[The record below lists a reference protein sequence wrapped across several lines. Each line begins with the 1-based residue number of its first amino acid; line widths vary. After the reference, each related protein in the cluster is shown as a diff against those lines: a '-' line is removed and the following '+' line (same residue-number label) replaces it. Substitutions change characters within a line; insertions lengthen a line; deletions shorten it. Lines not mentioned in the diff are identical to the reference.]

1 MQINWNKIILVFV
14 LIFSIGVLFASN
26 HINNARL
33 LSDIDVV
40 IKPNSSFFISADS
53 IKKSINKY
61 IYASKDSIS
70 LSDVEHEIDKNT
82 FVEKAQ
88 VYTMVGN
95 KLYVNVKQKEPVA
108 RIITNDSIYY
118 LDKNSNFMSL
128 SKLHSADVPIIFGF
142 NQFSD
147 LDYLTK
153 VSLMI
158 RDDKFLNQNIT
169 QIIIN
174 DNQEINLKLSGLN
187 TFIELGHNNK
197 LEKKIQ
203 NLKAFYNRAIRKN
216 DMEKYRKVNLQFENQ
231 VVGVK
236 KQ

>member
-1 MQINWNKIILVFV
+1 MRFNWSKILLVFV
-14 LIFSIGVLFASN
+14 FLFSIGILYASN
-26 HINNARL
+26 YFNNNRL
-33 LSDIDVV
+33 IKDIDVV
-40 IKPNSSFFISADS
+40 IQSNSSFYISTDS
-53 IKKSINKY
+53 IKNSIKRY
-61 IYASKDSIS
+61 IYTTKDSIS
-70 LSDVEHEIDKNT
+70 ITKIEDELDKNI
-82 FVEKAQ
+82 FVEKSQ
-88 VYTMVGN
+88 VYTTVGN
-95 KLYVNVKQKEPVA
+95 KLFVNVKQKEPVA
-108 RIITNDSIYY
+108 RVITNDSIFY

-216 DMEKYRKVNLQFENQ
+216 DMEKYKKVNLQFENQ
-231 VVGVK
+231 VVAVK
-236 KQ
+236 K

>member
-1 MQINWNKIILVFV
+1 MRFNWGKILLVFV
-14 LIFSIGVLFASN
+14 FLFSIGILYASN
-26 HINNARL
+26 YFNNNRL
-33 LSDIDVV
+33 IEDIDVV
-40 IKPNSSFFISADS
+40 IQPNSSFYISSDS
-53 IKKSINKY
+53 IKNSIKRY
-61 IYASKDSIS
+61 IYTTKDSIS
-70 LSDVEHEIDKNT
+70 ITKIEDKLDKNT
-82 FVEKAQ
+82 FVEKSQ
-88 VYTMVGN
+88 VYTMVGH
-95 KLYVNVKQKEPVA
+95 KLFVNVKQKEPVA
-108 RIITNDSIYY
+108 RLITNDSIFY

-174 DNQEINLKLSGLN
+174 DNQQINLKLSGLN
-187 TFIELGHNNK
+187 TYIELGHNNK

-203 NLKAFYNRAIRKN
+203 NLKAFYNRAVRKN
-216 DMEKYRKVNLQFENQ
+216 DMEKYKEVNLQFEDQ
-231 VVGVK
+231 VVAVK
-236 KQ
+236 K

>member
-1 MQINWNKIILVFV
+1 MRFNWSKILLVFV
-14 LIFSIGVLFASN
+14 FLFSIGILYASN
-26 HINNARL
+26 YFNNNRL
-33 LSDIDVV
+33 IEDIDVV
-40 IKPNSSFFISADS
+40 IQPNSSFYISTDS
-53 IKKSINKY
+53 IKNSIKRY
-61 IYASKDSIS
+61 IYTTKDSIS
-70 LSDVEHEIDKNT
+70 ITKIEDELDKNT
-82 FVEKAQ
+82 FVEKSQ
-88 VYTMVGN
+88 VYTMVGH
-95 KLYVNVKQKEPVA
+95 KLFVNVKQKEPVA
-108 RIITNDSIYY
+108 RIITNDSIFY

-216 DMEKYRKVNLQFENQ
+216 DMEKYKEVNLQFENQ
-231 VVGVK
+231 VVAVK
-236 KQ
+236 K

>member
-1 MQINWNKIILVFV
+1 MRFNWNKILLFFVF
-14 LIFSIGVLFASN
+14 LFSIGILYASN
-26 HINNARL
+26 YFNNNRL
-33 LSDIDVV
+33 IEDIDV
-40 IKPNSSFFISADS
+40 IIQPNSSFYISTDS
-53 IKKSINKY
+53 IKNSIKRY
-61 IYASKDSIS
+61 IYTTKDSIS
-70 LSDVEHEIDKNT
+70 ITKIEDELDKNN
-82 FVEKAQ
+82 FVEKSQ
-88 VYTMVGN
+88 VYTKVGN
-95 KLYVNVKQKEPVA
+95 KLFVIVKQKEPVA
-108 RIITNDSIYY
+108 RIITNDSIFY

-216 DMEKYRKVNLQFENQ
+216 DMEKYKKVNLQFENQ
-231 VVGVK
+231 VVAVK
-236 KQ
+236 K

>member
-1 MQINWNKIILVFV
+1 MRFNWSKILLVFV
-14 LIFSIGVLFASN
+14 FLFSIGILYASN
-26 HINNARL
+26 YFNNNR
-33 LSDIDVV
+33 SIEDIDVV
-40 IKPNSSFFISADS
+40 IQPNSSFFITTDS
-53 IKKSINKY
+53 IKNSIKRY
-61 IYASKDSIS
+61 IYTTKDSIS
-70 LSDVEHEIDKNT
+70 ITKIEDELDKNT
-82 FVEKAQ
+82 FVEKSQ
-88 VYTMVGN
+88 VYTMVGH
-95 KLYVNVKQKEPVA
+95 KLFVNVKQKEPVA
-108 RIITNDSIYY
+108 RVITNDSIFY

-153 VSLMI
+153 ISLMI

-203 NLKAFYNRAIRKN
+203 NLKAFYNRAVRKN
-216 DMEKYRKVNLQFENQ
+216 DIEKYKEVNLQFENQ
-231 VVGVK
+231 VVAVK
-236 KQ
+236 K